1 MHKGSKGSCHQLLF
15 DLEAAM
21 KTILVFVSRI
31 AILANA
37 KYTKFNNHVDFKPTG
52 PIVKS
57 GM

>member
-1 MHKGSKGSCHQLLF
+1 MHKGSKGSCNQLLF
-15 DLEAAM
+15 DLEAM
-21 KTILVFVSRI
+21 KTILVFVSMM

>member
-15 DLEAAM
+15 DLEAM
-21 KTILVFVSRI
+21 KTILVFVSMM